1 VTAVQL
7 AALIAASIIG
17 LAVIGLLIRIVI
29 LDQRALAAH
38 QVRMA
43 GLEVPVTILWGSAR
57 GDH

>member
-17 LAVIGLLIRIVI
+17 LVVIGLLIRIVI

-38 QVRMA
+38 QLRMA
-43 GLEVPVTILWGSAR
+43 DLALTATIFRGPIR
-57 GDH
+57 GDR